1 MKKTEN
7 TVIDNE
13 LKIVGKKFV
22 FVINNDENNGKTDKA
37 CQAFI
42 KWLAT
47 PQNSRKYID
56 CHGIV
61 AGGWCINL
69 PEVNTL
75 YHIGTMYD
83 ALTGGTVDVI
93 YLMFNNKLLNRIV
106 YLDNEITQRG
116 SILLPIDDKIEYVP
130 LGFKY
135 VNGTRKRA
143 TKKQSTT
150 TEKTNSTTTPTK
162 TKTSTKTPKTAKTAT
177 KTAEKGDNK

>member
-1 MKKTEN
+1 MEKTEN
-7 TVIDNE
+7 TVTNNE

-22 FVINNDENNGKTDKA
+22 FVINNDENNEKTNKA

-56 CHGIV
+56 CHGII

-130 LGFKY
+130 FALKY
-135 VNGTRKRA
+135 TTARK
-143 TKKQSTT
+143 KSTT
-150 TEKTNSTTTPTK
+150 TKTPTK
-162 TKTSTKTPKTAKTAT
+162 TQTKTTQKTDTTKTQKTDKTPT
-177 KTAEKGDNK
+177 KTAGKVNK